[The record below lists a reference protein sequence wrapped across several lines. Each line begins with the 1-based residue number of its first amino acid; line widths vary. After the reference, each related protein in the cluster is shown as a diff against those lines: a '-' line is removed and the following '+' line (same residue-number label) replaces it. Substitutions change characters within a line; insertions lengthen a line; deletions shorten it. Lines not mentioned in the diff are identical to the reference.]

1 MSRAWGR
8 ERKILKNHQIHGC
21 CYELIMWVGIPK
33 YYCWKLPCLKLLPSR
48 SKTSRFMGCHFP
60 NQVEIHWVMASAPLG
75 GSFSQAGSQTPPQTY
90 RLRICIHSKIWER
103 MLYRVFRSSLFF
115 AFSQPE
121 FPQLEYGNITKCIQ
135 RGKKKLKEDSSQE
148 HRSAG
153 DYGVTSRSSTLCS
166 F

>member
-1 MSRAWGR
+1 MLLWIDHVSWNS
-8 ERKILKNHQIHGC
+8 KVLLLKTALLETTPQQKQNVQIHG
-21 CYELIMWVGIPK
+21 
-33 YYCWKLPCLKLLPSR
+33 LPL
-48 SKTSRFMGCHFP
+48 P

-135 RGKKKLKEDSSQE
+135 RGKKKIEGRQFTGAQE
-148 HRSAG
+148 CGGLWGNFSKF
-153 DYGVTSRSSTLCS
+153 YTMQFLTM
-166 F
+166 